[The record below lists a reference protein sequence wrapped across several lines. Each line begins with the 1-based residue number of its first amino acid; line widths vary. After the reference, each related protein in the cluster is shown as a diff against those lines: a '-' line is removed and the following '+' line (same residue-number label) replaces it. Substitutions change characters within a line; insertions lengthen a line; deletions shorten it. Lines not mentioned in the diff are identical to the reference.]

1 MNEMKVTI
9 VVPVYG
15 VEAYLDACVE
25 SIVTQ
30 TYKNLEI
37 FLIDDGGTDL
47 CPAMCDEWAKKD
59 NRIKVIHKENGGL
72 SSARN
77 LMFQIHYS

>member
-15 VEAYLDACVE
+15 VEAYLDACGE

-30 TYKNLEI
+30 TYQKLEI
-37 FLIDDGGTDL
+37 FLIDDGGTDN
-47 CPAMCDEWAKKD
+47 CPIMCDEWAKKD
-59 NRIKVIHKENGGL
+59 NRIKVLHKENGGQGT
-72 SSARN
+72 A
-77 LMFQIHYS
+77 